1 MNDEQEEEKSTFVL
15 QNVNDFGANF
25 IGVENVNV
33 NANLDGNHMQEE
45 ADNENR
51 NPNVIRN
58 AEDVGIDMP
67 VRDDLKQDKASHK
80 RKITRQ

>member
-51 NPNVIRN
+51 NPNVIHN